1 VNAKENS
8 VNQTETTT
16 KQTASMLVDFGPIGV
31 WIVVYNLARAYAGDQ
46 AIYIG
51 TGAYMIAAVIG
62 LAYAIRVEKRFP
74 PMLIFT
80 TVIVLGM
87 GTIGIVL
94 QDPIFL
100 YLKPTIINLFYSFLI
115 LISVALGHNVWK
127 VFFASVFNLP
137 EEAWTMLAVR
147 WALWFQFL
155 ALLNE
160 VMWRHITDSVVPES
174 ARWFAEI
181 EMSEAF
187 WANAKLGVMVLS
199 LAFAALQMPLLLKYQ
214 RAEDED
220 GAETGEAA

>member
-1 VNAKENS
+1 MS
-8 VNQTETTT
+8 QTESTT
-16 KQTASMLVDFGPIGV
+16 KQGASMLVDFGPIGV
-31 WIVVYNLARAYAGDQ
+31 WIVVYNLSRMFFGDQ

-51 TGAYMIAAVIG
+51 TAAYMIAAVIG
-62 LAYAIRVEKRFP
+62 LGYAIRVEKRFP

-127 VFFASVFNLP
+127 VFFGTVFNLP

-147 WALWFQFL
+147 WAVWFQFL

-160 VMWRHITDSVVPES
+160 VMWRHINDSVVPES
-174 ARWFAEI
+174 ARWFAEFDI
-181 EMSEAF
+181 SESF
-187 WANAKLGVMVLS
+187 WANAKLGVMVIS
-199 LAFAALQMPLLLKYQ
+199 MVFAALQMPLLLKYQ
-214 RAEDED
+214 RGEEEEAEEV
-220 GAETGEAA
+220 A

>member
-1 VNAKENS
+1 MS
-8 VNQTETTT
+8 QTEST
-16 KQTASMLVDFGPIGV
+16 KKQGASMLVDFGPIGV
-31 WIVVYNLARAYAGDQ
+31 WIVVYNLSRMFFGDQ

-51 TGAYMIAAVIG
+51 TAAYMIAAVIG
-62 LAYAIRVEKRFP
+62 LVYAIRVEKRFP

-127 VFFASVFNLP
+127 VFFGTVFNLP

-147 WALWFQFL
+147 WAVWFQFL

-160 VMWRHITDSVVPES
+160 AMWRHINDSVVPES
-174 ARWFAEI
+174 ARWFAEFDI
-181 EMSEAF
+181 SESF

-199 LAFAALQMPLLLKYQ
+199 LVFAALQMPLLLKYQ
-214 RAEDED
+214 RIEDED
-220 GAETGEAA
+220 DEDDEEAGEAGEAA

>member
-1 VNAKENS
+1 VS
-8 VNQTETTT
+8 QTETTT

-31 WIVVYNLARAYAGDQ
+31 WIVVYNLARAMAGDQ

-51 TGAYMIAAVIG
+51 TGAYMIAAVIALG
-62 LAYAIRVEKRFP
+62 YAIQVEKRFP

-100 YLKPTIINLFYSFLI
+100 YLKPTIINLFYSYLI
-115 LISVALGHNVWK
+115 LVSVALGHNVWK
-127 VFFASVFNLP
+127 VFFGSVFNLP

-147 WALWFQFL
+147 WAVWFQFL

-160 VMWRHITDSVVPES
+160 LMWRHITDSVVPES

-181 EMSEAF
+181 EISESF
-187 WANAKLGVMVLS
+187 WANAKLGVMVIS
-199 LAFAALQMPLLLKYQ
+199 MVFAALQMPLLLKHQ
-214 RAEDED
+214 RAEDE
-220 GAETGEAA
+220 GEEEIA

>member
-1 VNAKENS
+1 MSQTKTTAK
-8 VNQTETTT
+8 QGT
-16 KQTASMLVDFGPIGV
+16 SMLVDFGPIGV
-31 WIVVYNLARAYAGDQ
+31 WIVVYNLSRMFFGDA

-62 LAYAIRVEKRFP
+62 LGYAIRVEKRFP

-87 GTIGIVL
+87 GTIGIIL

-115 LISVALGHNVWK
+115 LISVAVGHNVWK
-127 VFFASVFNLP
+127 VFFATVFNLP
-137 EEAWTMLAVR
+137 EDAWTMLAVR

-160 VMWRHITDSVVPES
+160 AMWRHITDSVVPES
-174 ARWFAEI
+174 ARWFAEFEI
-181 EMSEAF
+181 SEAF

-214 RAEDED
+214 RTEGDEAED
-220 GAETGEAA
+220 AA

>member
-1 VNAKENS
+1 MS
-8 VNQTETTT
+8 QTETTS

-115 LISVALGHNVWK
+115 LVSVALGHNVWK
-127 VFFASVFNLP
+127 VFFGSVFNLP

-147 WALWFQFL
+147 WAIWFQFL

-160 VMWRHITDSVVPES
+160 LMWRHITDSVVPES

-181 EMSEAF
+181 DLSESF
-187 WANAKLGVMVLS
+187 WANAKLGVMVIS
-199 LAFAALQMPLLLKYQ
+199 MVFAALQMPLLLKYQ
-214 RAEDED
+214 QNGDEDEQEV
-220 GAETGEAA
+220 A

>member
-1 VNAKENS
+1 MS
-8 VNQTETTT
+8 QTETTS

-31 WIVVYNLARAYAGDQ
+31 WIVVYNLARAMTGDQ

-62 LAYAIRVEKRFP
+62 LVYAIRVEKRFP

-115 LISVALGHNVWK
+115 LVSVALGHNVWK
-127 VFFASVFNLP
+127 VFFGSVFNLP

-147 WALWFQFL
+147 WAIWFQFL

-160 VMWRHITDSVVPES
+160 FMWRHITDSVVPES

-181 EMSEAF
+181 DISESF

-199 LAFAALQMPLLLKYQ
+199 MVFAALQMPLLLKYQ
-214 RAEDED
+214 QNGDEDEQEV
-220 GAETGEAA
+220 A